1 VSVPLQCGVCGGTAF
16 IRRRVLWDGLIRE
29 WQLSPAEADYID
41 RQQGECCNR
50 CGSNLRSVA
59 LANALRAHFQT
70 RAWLADVPASAA
82 GRTAAV
88 LELNEAGSLS
98 PLLRTFGNYVFGAFP
113 AVDMHAL
120 PYADASFDLVVH
132 SDTLEHVRD
141 PLRGLAECRR
151 VLKPGGALCFTV
163 PIVVGR
169 LTRSREGL
177 PKSFHGD
184 PAGPVSDAVAVQ
196 TEFGADAWTY
206 LMEARFTDVS
216 MHAAGYPAAI
226 AFLARNGWAAFA

>member
-1 VSVPLQCGVCGGTAF
+1 MQCGVCGCTSF
-16 IRRRVLWDGLIRE
+16 TRRRVLWDGLIRE

-41 RQQGECCNR
+41 RQQGECCDR

-59 LANALRAHFQT
+59 LANALRAYFAT
-70 RAWLADVPASAA
+70 GAWLATVPATAA
-82 GRTAAV
+82 GRSAAV

-98 PLLRTFGNYVFGAFP
+98 PLLRTFGSYRFGAYP
-113 AVDMHAL
+113 QVDMQAM
-120 PYADASFDLVVH
+120 PYAAASFDLVVH
-132 SDTLEHVRD
+132 SDTLEHVPD

-169 LTRSREGL
+169 LSRSREGM
-177 PKSFHGD
+177 PESFHAD
-184 PAGPVSDAVAVQ
+184 SSGPVSDAVRVR

-206 LMEARFTDVS
+206 LMRAGFTDVS
-216 MHAAGYPAAI
+216 MHAVDYPASI
-226 AFLARNGWAAFA
+226 AFLARNGWPRRD